1 MHIILGEENIKEI
14 DQKYTVLELDTLR
27 ISGEPVT
34 AYCLIEELSLDEM
47 FTLDQFRTLHENLIK
62 NYKKRN
68 WKFCEDAIEHL
79 KGKWRGDL
87 DTFYDS
93 IDNRVKQYQQQ
104 EPSADWDGIIHKS

>member
-14 DQKYTVLELDTLR
+14 DQKYTMLELDTLR

-34 AYCLIEELSLDEM
+34 AYCLVEELSLDEM

-68 WKFCEDAIEHL
+68 WKFCEDAVEHL
-79 KGKWRGDL
+79 RGKWRGDL
-87 DTFYDS
+87 DSFYDS
-93 IDNRVKQYQQQ
+93 MANRVKQYQQQ
-104 EPSADWDGIIHKS
+104 DPGTDWDGIINKS